1 MVNPESPALKISAR
15 IGYLASR
22 IVRIILTGNLVILI
36 DGKLVGS
43 KPI

>member
-22 IVRIILTGNLVILI
+22 IIRIILIGSLVTLI
-36 DGKLVGS
+36 NGKLVGS